1 MIKLAEH
8 AVAAAKTGPF
18 RADRTLRLFSS
29 RHHSSR
35 YPDMTVFDF
44 RPTLNAPDDDPYL
57 WLEDVEAERT
67 LAWAPSQ
74 SARTLGHFGGTQF
87 DHDHDALTTIFD
99 RPDKVPVI
107 TRRGQYLYN
116 FWQDAGIRAHCGA
129 GIILPPIRRS
139 CSPLRSGTTAS
150 TRATRVRWPQSC
162 RLLAIPPT
170 SMSPARADIAAAR
183 TIASGR
189 IHCHRQQFPSQCDR
203 VARRWPSI
211 IGRPRTRTTSMM

>member
-57 WLEDVEAERT
+57 WLEDVEGEPT
-67 LAWAPSQ
+67 LAWAASQ
-74 SARTLGHFGGTQF
+74 SARTLGHLGGTQF
-87 DHDHDALTTIFD
+87 DREHDALTAIFD
-99 RPDKVPVI
+99 RPDKVLI

-116 FWQDAGIRAHCGA
+116 FLAGCRKSARTVAPGPP
-129 GIILPPIRRS
+129 LSPIRRS
-139 CSPLRSGTTAS
+139 CSPPRSGRAS
-150 TRATRVRWPQSC
+150 TRATRVRRPQSC
-162 RLLAIPPT
+162 RPLVIPLT
-170 SMSPARADIAAAR
+170 SE
-183 TIASGR
+183 
-189 IHCHRQQFPSQCDR
+189 
-203 VARRWPSI
+203 
-211 IGRPRTRTTSMM
+211 